1 MKPKSCDNCVYQ
13 GTGSKCCYR
22 CVRNK
27 HLRDNYRA
35 KSPNDNSGDYLSDKI
50 RAALNKIGENS
61 HPDEK
66 LPS

>member
-1 MKPKSCDNCVYQ
+1 MKNKIRYGCDNCVYL
-13 GTGSKCCYR
+13 GTGSKNCYR

-35 KSPNDNSGDYLSDKI
+35 KIPSDYLSDKI

-66 LPS
+66 IPQ